1 MRPCPIAVYRAV
13 PTRIDACVY
22 FLLSFAPPSAP
33 GPQSVSRETMTNNV
47 RNLELTR
54 TRSDSKGHPVEN
66 RLLLAVPDREFE
78 VIRPHL
84 ESVTLGPHQ
93 VLQDSGL
100 PIEYGYFPN
109 SGVASLLVVTS
120 DAKSVELGMVGRE
133 GFVGMPLAAGIRD
146 SSQRAIV
153 QTPGE
158 ACRAKAEILQSL
170 LLELPALQQAIHRYL
185 LMQAMQVAQV
195 AACNRLHEIE
205 QRLARWLLMS
215 HDRSGGES
223 FPITHDLL
231 SQMLGSGRPSV
242 TVAAGTL
249 QRAGL
254 IEYTRGVVKVLSRSG
269 LEDAACECYE
279 AIRRIGRPPL
289 AK

>member
-1 MRPCPIAVYRAV
+1 VENAL
-13 PTRIDACVY
+13 
-22 FLLSFAPPSAP
+22 LLS
-33 GPQSVSRETMTNNV
+33 
-47 RNLELTR
+47 
-54 TRSDSKGHPVEN
+54 
-66 RLLLAVPDREFE
+66 VPEKEFDE
-78 VIRPHL
+78 IRPHL
-84 ESVTLGPHQ
+84 EFVTLGLHQ
-93 VLQDSGL
+93 VLQDPGQ
-100 PIEYGYFPN
+100 PIEHGYFPN

-120 DAKSVELGMVGRE
+120 DAKSVELSMVGKE
-133 GFVGMPLAAGIRD
+133 GFVGMPLAAGLRD

-153 QTPGE
+153 QTSGD
-158 ACRAKAEILQSL
+158 ASRVKAEILHTL
-170 LLELPALQQAIHRYL
+170 LPELPALQQSVNRYL
-185 LMQAMQVAQV
+185 LIQAMQVAQV
-195 AACNRLHEIE
+195 AACNRLHEID

-254 IEYTRGVVKVLSRSG
+254 IEYTRGMVKVLSRSG

-279 AIRRIGRPPL
+279 AIRRIGRPPVS
-289 AK
+289 KGN